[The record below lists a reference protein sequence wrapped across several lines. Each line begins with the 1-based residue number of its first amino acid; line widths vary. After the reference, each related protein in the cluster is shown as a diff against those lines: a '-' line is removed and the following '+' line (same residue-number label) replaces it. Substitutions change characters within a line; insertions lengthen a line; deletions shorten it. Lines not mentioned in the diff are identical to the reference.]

1 MPELG
6 LSAPAVARSGAASFA
21 EALERLALLWVAA
34 LSLALL
40 WRVMLRLTIGEVIL
54 IPIGLSCYSNALG
67 LCIRYVDTIFSCI
80 CVFLP
85 CRFPSSGTMV
95 MAEQRGDGEDPC
107 GGPGPSPAHPADVEG
122 RLEQDLAVEGWTSVP
137 CRAPSA
143 VPAWTRFRARLRR
156 LAAGAR
162 ALWVR
167 ARDRKRPRPPYRQP
181 F

>member
-107 GGPGPSPAHPADVEG
+107 GGPGP
-122 RLEQDLAVEGWTSVP
+122 LAGEGWTSVP
-137 CRAPSA
+137 CRAPSVA
-143 VPAWTRFRARLRR
+143 PAWSHFRAHFRR
-156 LAAGAR
+156 LASGAR

-167 ARDRKRPRPPYRQP
+167 ARDRKCPRPPYRQP